1 MLLILDVETTSL
13 DPATGHLIEVA
24 GALYS
29 PDYGL
34 VSVASTTVV
43 PGEEYEPGVHGIDPR
58 LAALGVPRSAVPEIL
73 RRWTRGHEVTHVA
86 YNAAFDRQWLPPL
99 EPWICAMDDA
109 EWPTRSTSRALT
121 SVALGMGLGVSRAHR
136 AIDDVLTLV
145 SMLDRVA
152 ERDDGLCG
160 WLAVAREER
169 VTVVGRQPL
178 EENDIAKAHGF
189 AWDGPSKSW
198 RRRVRVSQVS
208 EFLASLPFKAVAL

>member
-43 PGEEYEPGVHGIDPR
+43 PGEEHEPGVHGIDPR
-58 LAALGVPRSAVPEIL
+58 LSALGVPRSAVPEIL

-99 EPWICAMDDA
+99 DPWICAMDDA

-136 AIDDVLTLV
+136 SIDDVLTLV

-169 VTVVGRQPL
+169 ITVVGRQPF
-178 EENDIAKAHGF
+178 EQNDLAKAHGF
-189 AWDGPSKSW
+189 VWDGPSKSW

-208 EFLASLPFKAVAL
+208 EFVGTLPFQAVML

>member
-1 MLLILDVETTSL
+1 MLLILDTETTSL
-13 DPATGHLIEVA
+13 DPATGHLIEIA

-43 PGEEYEPGVHGIDPR
+43 PDKEYAPSVHGIDPR

-73 RRWTRGHEVTHVA
+73 RRWTRGHNVTHVA

-99 EPWICAMDDA
+99 GPWVCAMDDA

-136 AIDDVLTLV
+136 AVDDVLTLV

-152 ERDDGLCG
+152 ERDEGLGG
-160 WLAVAREER
+160 WLALAREER
-169 VTVVGRQPL
+169 VTVVGRQAF

-189 AWDGPSKSW
+189 TWDGPTESW
-198 RRRVRVSQVS
+198 RRRVRVSQASAFV
-208 EFLASLPFKAVAL
+208 ESLPFRAVTL